1 MSDLRDIPLFPLGT
15 VLFPK
20 QLLPLRIF
28 EERYKLMINECLRD
42 QTSFGVVLIK
52 AGREVGGP
60 VVPHEVGTTARI
72 AQAQHLEEG
81 RISLQAIGEQTF
93 RLARITQQRPYM
105 RGEVEFLESRAGD
118 EAELEDVIDS
128 VKQQFSAHLDILSQ
142 MSERQ
147 RVDLNLDL
155 DPESLSYLVASV
167 LAIENS
173 EKQQLLE
180 IERTDLRLQRE
191 LGILGRENC
200 TLQTFLYLKKRE
212 QEQPSDEN
220 PLLRRISKN

>member
-105 RGEVEFLESRAGD
+105 RGEIEFLDSRAGD
-118 EAELEDVIDS
+118 EVELEDVISS

-167 LAIENS
+167 LAIENP

-191 LGILGRENC
+191 LGILGRENS
-200 TLQTFLYLKKRE
+200 TLQTFLYLKKRG

-220 PLLRRISKN
+220 PLLRRISNN

>member
-105 RGEVEFLESRAGD
+105 RGEVEFLDSRAGD
-118 EAELEDVIDS
+118 EAELEDVISS

-167 LAIENS
+167 LAIENP

-191 LGILGRENC
+191 LGILGRENS
-200 TLQTFLYLKKRE
+200 TLQTFLYLKKRG

-220 PLLRRISKN
+220 PLLRRISNN